1 MPLYDPHPILKHLE
15 DSPYYDQAADSWDA
29 FKETFAVASPEWR
42 LQSLNA
48 VDQWLEKEDRVT
60 HDHARL
66 INMRR
71 QLVDLHSRARSVGR

>member
-1 MPLYDPHPILKHLE
+1 MPLYDSHPIIKHLE
-15 DSPYYDQAADSWDA
+15 SSPYYDQAEDSWDA
-29 FKETFAVASPEWR
+29 FKQTFSVATPEWR
-42 LQSLNA
+42 LESLNA

-71 QLVDLHSRARSVGR
+71 QLVDLHGRARQVGR